1 MASPQRVPHATI
13 DTCQRLYRECGALG
27 RRALHAR
34 ARDIPGIAELSWPT
48 IARVLPPQSHERDTI
63 YWNPPS
69 LRAPRW
75 PSPHQGAGI
84 AHIIE
89 HIQRVTSRD
98 KRRNLIVIVVSRCY
112 AVMLCEE
119 WEWLLSSHRSLWG
132 EISGTHIYI
141 ISALMHYFI
150 GWWNIAALDAAV
162 SPLYTCSRCGLQLNI
177 VPIRHSII
185 VFFNAW

>member
-89 HIQRVTSRD
+89 HIKRVTSRD

-141 ISALMHYFI
+141 NRHWCITLLVGGILPRLMLRCRLF
-150 GWWNIAALDAAV
+150 
-162 SPLYTCSRCGLQLNI
+162 YTCTRCGLQLNI